1 MLDFDPSK
9 RPSFD
14 TLRSKLNKFEAPLDK
29 LPNFRPPSI
38 TEEEQSKRYIEIIEK
53 MVGVMLNRSNYLINI
68 LRVFHH
74 FQEEKSELIP
84 KVYKIILL
92 HLSLSLYC
100 RLSEDCLFQMDR
112 KNEFII

>member
-53 MVGVMLNRSNYLINI
+53 MVGVMLNRSNYLINRYRYI
-68 LRVFHH
+68 LDLV
-74 FQEEKSELIP
+74 QE
-84 KVYKIILL
+84 IL
-92 HLSLSLYC
+92 
-100 RLSEDCLFQMDR
+100 
-112 KNEFII
+112 